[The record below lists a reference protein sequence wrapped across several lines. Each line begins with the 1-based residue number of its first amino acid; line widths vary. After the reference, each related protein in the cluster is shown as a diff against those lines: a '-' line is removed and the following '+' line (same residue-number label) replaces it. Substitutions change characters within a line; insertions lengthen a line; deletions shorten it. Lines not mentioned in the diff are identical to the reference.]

1 MGKDLFPDKVLLH
14 LTGMNTGIHLSDH
27 FTYSKLLRFTLPSIV
42 MNIFSSLYIIVDGFF
57 VANFAGK
64 TEFAAVNL
72 IMPVLNILGTI
83 GYMFG
88 VGGSAL
94 IAKRLGE
101 KDQMQANQL
110 FSLIVFVSCCL
121 GILLMVPGF
130 IFMPQ
135 ITSMLGAEGK
145 LLEDSVLY
153 GRIFILALP
162 AWIWVYEFQ
171 LFFVTAEKPKLGLY
185 VTVCAGLCNAALD
198 ALFIVGF
205 KWGIAG
211 AAAASALTQVVG
223 GVFPL
228 FYFGR
233 KNSSILR
240 LVKPVWDGRALIKSC
255 TNGTSEFMGE
265 AAMSFVGIIYNI
277 QLLKYAGEDGVV
289 IFGILMYVSLIFTA
303 VFVGY
308 SNGIGPVFSYHYG
321 AQDHEELK
329 NLRKRSLEIIAVT
342 SVSMFVLS
350 ELLARPYSLLFLQNA
365 EDLLPEA
372 VHMFHIISVSYLFTG
387 MAIFSS
393 ALFTALN
400 NGLVSALISFL
411 RTFVFELGAVLLLP
425 PLFGVDGIWYSVVFA
440 ELMAAV
446 VGTIFMAALRRKYQ
460 Y

>member
-171 LFFVTAEKPKLGLY
+171 LFFVTAEKPRLGLY
-185 VTVCAGLCNAALD
+185 VTVCAGLCNAVLD
-198 ALFIVGF
+198 ALFIVVF
-205 KWGIAG
+205 RWGIAG

-255 TNGTSEFMGE
+255 TNGTSEFMGA

-372 VHMFHIISVSYLFTG
+372 VHMFHITSVSYLFTG

-446 VGTIFMAALRRKYQ
+446 VGAIFMAALRRKYQ